1 MPESIRPIVI
11 AAYCTISCY
20 TQVVLKKN
28 VVLTFILSFGLL
40 SLPYQ
45 VRALEIVVDNGSV
58 TFYQDTVLG
67 EKDDARESSENLEK
81 RELQKRE
88 EMTSRQ
94 KQLIR
99 VKSEG
104 EKTEV
109 ELRPVP
115 TRKSTNPIPEVREK
129 LERIEQIESDRVS
142 LEFESQ
148 ERDTDEAMTK
158 ESVMIRSKN
167 QDSANHLEI
176 ESRDIKAKI
185 RAGAEFELN
194 SETNEVTLITPSGEE
209 HILKNLPDQ
218 AIERMQKAGLLV
230 ETSQLDTELVSVA
243 VNSETNAI
251 EYRQKV
257 QRAKKFLGLFNREVE
272 SEIVLNDST
281 SEVSEESVST
291 GFQLLLDKLSF

>member
-1 MPESIRPIVI
+1 M
-11 AAYCTISCY
+11 
-20 TQVVLKKN
+20 LKKN

-81 RELQKRE
+81 REVQKRE

-104 EKTEV
+104 EKIEV

>member
-1 MPESIRPIVI
+1 M
-11 AAYCTISCY
+11 
-20 TQVVLKKN
+20 LKKN

-81 RELQKRE
+81 REVQKRE

-104 EKTEV
+104 EKIEV

-281 SEVSEESVST
+281 SEVSEE
-291 GFQLLLDKLSF
+291 

>member
-1 MPESIRPIVI
+1 M
-11 AAYCTISCY
+11 
-20 TQVVLKKN
+20 LKKN

>member
-1 MPESIRPIVI
+1 M
-11 AAYCTISCY
+11 
-20 TQVVLKKN
+20 LKKN
-28 VVLTFILSFGLL
+28 VVLTFMLSFGLL

-81 RELQKRE
+81 REVQKRE

>member
-1 MPESIRPIVI
+1 
-11 AAYCTISCY
+11 
-20 TQVVLKKN
+20 VLKKN
-28 VVLTFILSFGLL
+28 VVLTFMLSFGLL